1 MSGRSFIDW
10 LVSFDHW
17 SWLFFVIWFAGSLS
31 LNLLGIDSDGTLSF
45 WGIILLLLCYHIRLV
60 FVAEHFRVEGQYKHC
75 LMTYLLL
82 ATLAISVAVQLLRQ

>member
-1 MSGRSFIDW
+1 MSSRSFIDW

-17 SWLFFVIWFAGSLS
+17 SWLFFFIWFAGSLG
-31 LNLLGIDSDGTLSF
+31 LNLAGIDKDGTLSL

-60 FVAEHFRVEGQYKHC
+60 FVAEHFRVEGRHKLR